1 MAQAPKRIEKIEKE
15 MVKQEESLAKIDA
28 EMMSKGS
35 DVEVSLSLS
44 LSLSLSSCGCMGVYV
59 CGCVEMVSKGSNV
72 EVCVCERE

>member
-35 DVEVSLSLS
+35 DVEVCVCLSPSLLEF
-44 LSLSLSSCGCMGVYV
+44 LWVYGCVCLWV
-59 CGCVEMVSKGSNV
+59 CGDDE
-72 EVCVCERE
+72 